1 MGKIGDTFTG
11 RNGTRPS
18 TRKLSLAPD
27 AVPLRSEETKSS
39 IHART
44 AGTGGNNPTCL
55 SVIRLQTTDH
65 KADKPHHQPHARGGN

>member
-27 AVPLRSEETKSS
+27 AVPLRSEE
-39 IHART
+39 
-44 AGTGGNNPTCL
+44 
-55 SVIRLQTTDH
+55 
-65 KADKPHHQPHARGGN
+65 KAVSMQEQLEQAAIIQPVFL